1 MIDSSHSLASK
12 KKKAR
17 YIFFLFSSSPSP
29 SYSDLFTREIHFPL
43 SSSND
48 RWKARYLSVRS
59 SFYKFRDMLVNEEA
73 PDIVNLP
80 SEASEKKKKKR
91 EKLVREN
98 DPFEERGIR
107 LTNIPTGEM
116 YFSRE
121 KG

>member
-1 MIDSSHSLASK
+1 M
-12 KKKAR
+12 
-17 YIFFLFSSSPSP
+17 
-29 SYSDLFTREIHFPL
+29 
-43 SSSND
+43 
-48 RWKARYLSVRS
+48 
-59 SFYKFRDMLVNEEA
+59 VNEEA

>member
-1 MIDSSHSLASK
+1 
-12 KKKAR
+12 
-17 YIFFLFSSSPSP
+17 
-29 SYSDLFTREIHFPL
+29 
-43 SSSND
+43 
-48 RWKARYLSVRS
+48 
-59 SFYKFRDMLVNEEA
+59 MLVNEEA

-107 LTNIPTGEM
+107 LTKIPTGEM